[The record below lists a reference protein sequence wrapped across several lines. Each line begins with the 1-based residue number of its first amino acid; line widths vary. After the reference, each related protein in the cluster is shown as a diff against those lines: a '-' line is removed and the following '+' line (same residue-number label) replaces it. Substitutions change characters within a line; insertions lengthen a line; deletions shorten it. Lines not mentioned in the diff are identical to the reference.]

1 MLRAGRRLSS
11 APAATG
17 SWCQQAQWG
26 GRSAAALSTD
36 ASSDG
41 SIVLLPTPGHLDGS
55 LSVFLRVDPPILFVA
70 DLCYRSDLLIN
81 EHFPGK
87 GEHELLAQSWPKV
100 RALKARLPD
109 LLIVPSHEEDVV
121 TQILARPLANNGR

>member
-1 MLRAGRRLSS
+1 MG
-11 APAATG
+11 
-17 SWCQQAQWG
+17 
-26 GRSAAALSTD
+26 
-36 ASSDG
+36 DG

-121 TQILARPLANNGR
+121 TQILARPLANKGR